1 MILLRCTSSLNSI
14 KKKSHLL
21 ARSRAGSWFSA
32 WHWRAH
38 SVCRHGGAAVAEQA
52 LAEAVLERAE
62 AGAPEAA
69 EQLIARITK
78 PILRPA
84 FRAWFGTPRIEG
96 A

>member
-1 MILLRCTSSLNSI
+1 
-14 KKKSHLL
+14 
-21 ARSRAGSWFSA
+21 
-32 WHWRAH
+32 
-38 SVCRHGGAAVAEQA
+38 VAEQA
-52 LAEAVLERAE
+52 LAEAVLELRPEPAVAEREE
-62 AGAPEAA
+62 AGALEAA